1 MKEKVSVII
10 PCYNVELYIDRCL
23 NSVVNQTIG
32 LDKLEIICVNDAS
45 TDGTW
50 EKLCSW
56 EKKYSENIILINC
69 TENGAQ
75 GRARNIAL
83 SHASGAYITFLDSD
97 DWVEVD
103 TYERMYQA
111 MERYD
116 CDIVKCGWT
125 ADLGRGDIWEN
136 QKKRFGNDY
145 MLNIDS
151 IEERRK
157 FLATGLM
164 GDMCVD
170 KMYRAS
176 IIFDHQLAFPEQCK
190 YEDIYW
196 GILSYFYVDRIY
208 FMEEIMYHY
217 YRNSDSTTMTRDAAY
232 HMDRLSVVMY
242 LWEECER
249 RGLLEYYYTEMEL
262 NFLIYYYLGGIKML
276 ILRYTDLK
284 YDVFQEICQ
293 TVQKI
298 IPHYK
303 ENPYIKQ
310 ILSDMDQL
318 QIALIDQNISREEF
332 EQVINLL
339 SRDALEKK

>member
-83 SHASGAYITFLDSD
+83 SHASGTYIIFLDSD

-116 CDIVKCGWT
+116 CDIVKCGWIT
-125 ADLGRGDIWEN
+125 DTDQGDIWKTK
-136 QKKRFGNDY
+136 KKRFGEDY
-145 MLNIDS
+145 LLNFDS
-151 IEERRK
+151 VQERRK
-157 FLATGLM
+157 FLTTGLM
-164 GDMCVD
+164 GHMCVD

-176 IIFDHQLAFPEQCK
+176 IIFDHQLTFPEQCK

-196 GILSYFYVDRIY
+196 GILSYFYVDRVY
-208 FMEEIMYHY
+208 FMEENMYHY
-217 YRNSDSTTMTRDAAY
+217 YKNSESTTMTKNVAY
-232 HMDRLSVVMY
+232 HMDRLSVVMH

-249 RGLLEYYYTEMEL
+249 RGLLEYYFKEMEL
-262 NFLIYYYLGGIKML
+262 NFLIHYYLGGIKTL
-276 ILRYTDLK
+276 TLRYTDLK
-284 YDVFQEICQ
+284 YEVFQEICR
-293 TVQKI
+293 TVQKT

-303 ENPYIKQ
+303 ENPYIKE
-310 ILSDMDQL
+310 ILSEMDQL

-332 EQVINLL
+332 QQAMNLVYGHM
-339 SRDALEKK
+339 LENK